1 MIAIILAGG
10 SGTRLWPMSTPH
22 NPKHL
27 LSLTGEKSLLQNAYE
42 RAKITADEIYI
53 LTDHSHD
60 SLIREQLP
68 ELDEDHI
75 IVEPGRRGTASCIVL
90 ALSRISKNHD
100 PKTEVAFFHADHH
113 IINKKGFA
121 DSVKKAA
128 KAATKHQSIA
138 LIGIKPTYPATGFG
152 YIQQG
157 KLLGGD
163 IYQVDKFKEKP
174 DHDLAKKYQE
184 SGEYLWN
191 MGLFAA
197 PINVF
202 VAALA
207 KYAPDRKEDFDDL
220 CELETTESRNKRYMT
235 MNEDPIDIVLI
246 EKAKNVVVLPGEF
259 DWMDI
264 GSYKDLHDILPD
276 IDSFKNSILGDQ
288 DMVYLEDSE
297 NATIVTHNKP
307 VAVIG
312 LKNIVVVDTDEGI
325 LVCDKDLAQKVKS
338 AAKKFNKGGVMV
350 NSESPKHK

>member
-1 MIAIILAGG
+1 MIAVILAGG
-10 SGTRLWPMSTPH
+10 GGTRLWPLSTSKR
-22 NPKHL
+22 PKHTLEL
-27 LSLTGEKSLLQNAYE
+27 LGGRSLLNITYE
-42 RAKITADEIYI
+42 RAKDVTDDIYI

-60 SLIREQLP
+60 SL
-68 ELDEDHI
+68 
-75 IVEPGRRGTASCIVL
+75 
-90 ALSRISKNHD
+90 NHD

-113 IINKKGFA
+113 IMNKKGFA

-174 DHDLAKKYQE
+174 NHDLAKQYQE

-235 MNEDPIDIVLI
+235 MNEDPIDTVLI

-297 NATIVTHNKP
+297 NPTIVTHNKP

-338 AAKKFNKGGVMV
+338 AAKNLISKSN
-350 NSESPKHK
+350 